1 MHVSFLVRDST
12 TVRCIRGMC
21 TSVAYREKIVER
33 IEEDGSSSNLNLS
46 ESRGVRGF
54 VNFEYKF
61 SCVPLSGGA
70 TANDLG

>member
-21 TSVAYREKIVER
+21 TSVAYRENIVER

-46 ESRGVRGF
+46 ESRGGSWF
-54 VNFEYKF
+54 CEF
-61 SCVPLSGGA
+61 
-70 TANDLG
+70 